1 MDILSYL
8 LVSVIILLPLFSFIS
23 RMLKKR
29 NVQFGITTL
38 LLFTILLMLISLD
51 LSGTKATIFQIL
63 SINPFSI
70 FFGIVFTSGFILV
83 NILATEYSDK
93 YENFSLLAS
102 FALVGMYLVAAS
114 NSLITIFLGIEFAT
128 LPSVFIILLSKKS
141 IEAAAKLFIMAAI
154 AIAILSFAIVISYGA
169 TNTFAIPQH
178 SNGYFLLF
186 AAILFIASLGFE
198 ASIFPFNVLMPDV
211 YSGSPAYI
219 TSMLGGINKKMGF
232 AALIQVMILVLI
244 SYHELFYV
252 IAILSILTMFYGNL
266 VAIMQKNV
274 KRMLAYSSIS
284 QSGYILIGIAAFG
297 SGGISAAL
305 FQIFA
310 HTFLFIGLLG
320 IVAWMESKGR
330 INIDNYIGL
339 NSENRLAAFSITIFM
354 LSLVGLP
361 FTTGFIGKFLLF
373 FSAVNGNLVFLAIFG
388 IINSIISVY
397 YYIRVIIATYTK
409 RYDSRPLRMSPQ
421 LAIIL
426 LSCLAITVLLGVYPS
441 PLLSFA
447 KSASAYLLAL

>member
-1 MDILSYL
+1 MDFLSYL
-8 LVSVIILLPLFSFIS
+8 IVFAIILLPLCSFIT
-23 RMLKKR
+23 RVLKKR
-29 NVQFGITTL
+29 SLQLSITL
-38 LLFTILLMLISLD
+38 LLLSAILVMFISLGM
-51 LSGTKATIFQIL
+51 SGAKGTIFNAI

-70 FFGIVFTSGFILV
+70 FFGIVFTAGFLLI
-83 NILATEYSDK
+83 NIMASEFSDK

-102 FALVGMYLVAAS
+102 FALAGMYLVAAS
-114 NSLITIFLGIEFAT
+114 NSLITIFLGIEFTT
-128 LPSVFIILLSKKS
+128 LPSIFIILLSKRS

-154 AIAILSFAIVISYGA
+154 AIAVLSFAIVLSYGA
-169 TNTFAIPQH
+169 TNTFSLPQH
-178 SNGYFLLF
+178 STSYFLLF
-186 AAILFIASLGFE
+186 AGILFIASLGFE

-211 YSGSPAYI
+211 YSGSPAFI
-219 TSMLGGINKKMGF
+219 TGMLGGLNKKMGF
-232 AALIQVMILVLI
+232 AAFIQVMILLFI

-252 IAILSILTMFYGNL
+252 VAILSILTMFYGNL

-297 SGGISAAL
+297 SGGIAAAL

-330 INIDNYIGL
+330 TTVDNYIGL
-339 NSENRLAAFSITIFM
+339 NSENRLAAFSMSLFM

-361 FTTGFIGKFLLF
+361 FTTGFVGKFLLF
-373 FSAVNGNLVFLAIFG
+373 LSAVNGNLILLAILG

-397 YYIRVIIATYTK
+397 YYVRVIIAAYTK
-409 RYDSRPLRMSPQ
+409 RYDTRPLRMSRQ
-421 LAIIL
+421 LSVIL
-426 LSCLAITVLLGVYPS
+426 ISCIAITIILGVYPS
-441 PLLSFA
+441 PLIAFA
-447 KSASAYLLAL
+447 KSAGAYILAL